1 MDECSHYNWRWL
13 VTRHKTLEKAQ
24 LSLMSNWNDS
34 GHRNDGPWWVAPS
47 QSGLGRSISLRTAI
61 LIALVV
67 GVVGGAFGASSTGS
81 LFGRSVNLVKTT
93 SAIERPAGSVAEIA
107 QRVLPSVVSI
117 EAQSGRGGSTGSGFI
132 IDSSGYILTN
142 NHVIASSAVSG
153 GDIRVRL
160 NDGFS
165 YDAKVVGRDSS
176 YDLAVIKI
184 VAPNLKALQ
193 FGDSDEV
200 AVGDSVIAIGSPLGL
215 ASTVTS
221 GIISALNRP
230 VSTGTADAQS
240 YVNAIQTDA
249 AINPGNS
256 GGALIDSQGRI
267 IGVNSAI
274 ATLSSGS
281 ASGSIGLGFSI
292 PINEA
297 KRVID
302 EIIATGKSTRPVL
315 GVYFDPNYSAGGA
328 RIARLSANEG
338 AEKAGIPVGS
348 IIRSIDGFK
357 IPDTDTAIVRI
368 RSYVPGT
375 TVTIVVELPTGGNKT
390 FRVTLGSA
398 PSL

>member
-1 MDECSHYNWRWL
+1 
-13 VTRHKTLEKAQ
+13 
-24 LSLMSNWNDS
+24 MSMKNIKVI
-34 GHRNDGPWWVAPS
+34 GAFVA
-47 QSGLGRSISLRTAI
+47 
-61 LIALVV
+61 
-67 GVVGGAFGASSTGS
+67 GVV
-81 LFGRSVNLVKTT
+81 
-93 SAIERPAGSVAEIA
+93 IAGSVATAAITPSTGTLKACADNRTQALFLSSNGTCSSSRTLVEIGGNGMNTKTISSL
-107 QRVLPSVVSI
+107 VTPSVVSI
-117 EAQSGRGGSTGSGFI
+117 SATTSSGGGTGSGSIYKSNSSSSFI
-132 IDSSGYILTN
+132 ITN
-142 NHVIASSAVSG
+142 NHVIEAAATTGTIKVELTNG
-153 GDIRVRL
+153 EQ
-160 NDGFS
+160 
-165 YDAKVVGRDSS
+165 YTAKIVGRDPG
-176 YDLAVIKI
+176 YDIAVLQIQI
-184 VAPNLKALQ
+184 GNLPAIAL
-193 FGDSDEV
+193 GDSSKV
-200 AVGDSVIAIGSPLGL
+200 SVGDPVLAIGSPLGL

-315 GVYFDPNYSAGGA
+315 GVYFDPTFSGIGA
-328 RIARLSANEG
+328 KIARLSAGEG

-348 IIRSIDGFK
+348 VIRSIDGVK
-357 IPDTDTAIVRI
+357 VIDNDTAIVRI

-375 TVTIVVELPTGGNKT
+375 VVSVLVDLPTGGTKT
-390 FRVTLGSA
+390 FKVTLGSA